1 MKFDL
6 IPLIIVIAYLA
17 FVVIWIT
24 QFNKRIEPWLRE
36 RIGNM
41 LHVKIVRRQHFRT
54 ISWEAAGD
62 APRGVGCLISF
73 WEFVVTF
80 VVGAGTVF
88 LALLVMGLVMF
99 AIYG

>member
-6 IPLIIVIAYLA
+6 VPIIVVAGYLA
-17 FVVIWIT
+17 FVVVWIT
-24 QFNKRIEPWLRE
+24 QFNKRIEPWLRA
-36 RIGNM
+36 RIGWM
-41 LHVKIVRRQHFRT
+41 LHVEIVRRQHFRN

-62 APRGVGCLISF
+62 APRGTGCLISL

-80 VVGAGTVF
+80 VVGAGMVF
-88 LALLVMGLVMF
+88 FALLVMGLIMF

>member
-1 MKFDL
+1 MQLDL
-6 IPLIIVIAYLA
+6 IPIVAVAVYLA

-36 RIGNM
+36 RIGKR

-54 ISWEAAGD
+54 VSWEAAGG
-62 APRGVGCLISF
+62 ASRETGCLISF

-80 VVGAGTVF
+80 VVGAGMVF
-88 LALLVMGLVMF
+88 FALLVMGLIMF